1 MLSRLIQ
8 FALSQR
14 LFMLLSVLLVAV
26 NIAVGAFYGLWFVAD
41 EWAVDRSEATHG
53 FDPTMLLPNGVGLW
67 LVANAGIAVL
77 VALDIVWI
85 CLALK
90 LRTARSPRG
99 ASPSS

>member
-1 MLSRLIQ
+1 MSDLADPPDLRAVISSTRVL
-8 FALSQR
+8 R
-14 LFMLLSVLLVAV
+14 TWMSVLLVAV

-41 EWAVDRSEATHG
+41 EWAVDHSEATHG

-85 CLALK
+85 CVFSFVYLA
-90 LRTARSPRG
+90 SVI
-99 ASPSS
+99 